1 MAHLMTTLV
10 GMTGM
15 LFNSFEYIIFYAVF
29 FLVFFSLASLKA
41 QVVLICVASLYFYG
55 SWSAVHVLLLLLVCA
70 VAYSA
75 QHSSLQRFAPALQ
88 VTAVLLVLFVFKYF
102 NFFAQSAEQLGLVLA
117 TSTLVLPVGIS
128 FYVFQAVSY
137 VIDEKRQHI
146 PRVSFAETLA
156 YISFFPQLV
165 AGPIVRAHVFL
176 PQLQKKRVFNK
187 YMFYTGILLFAMGM
201 FKKVVIADN
210 VGLFVDKVYETPG
223 ATTAGNHLLAFYLYA
238 IQIYYDFCGYSEM
251 AIGIARTLG
260 FKFPRNFAR
269 PYLAASITEFWRRW
283 HISLSSWLRDYLYI
297 PLGGNRKG
305 RVRTYLN
312 LAAVM
317 LLGGLWHGAAWTFVV
332 WGGIHGALLAA
343 ERFIKYRPAT
353 DLARFA
359 GTLITFHLVAISWV
373 FFRSPDFASA
383 GLFFQGMLAPDSLT
397 VITGKFVAI
406 KCLVLMA
413 LFVVIEKWSEVR
425 IFLFLRSNK
434 ALLAGIFVYGVFFFL
449 LGNFEKSPFIY
460 FQF

>member
-1 MAHLMTTLV
+1 
-10 GMTGM
+10 M
-15 LFNSFEYIIFYAVF
+15 LFNSFEYLVFYAVF
-29 FLVFFSLASLKA
+29 FLVFFAAGNLRA
-41 QVVLICVASLYFYG
+41 QVLLICVASLYFYAA
-55 SWSAVHVLLLLLVCA
+55 WSAVHVLLLLLVCLLA
-70 VAYSA
+70 FSA
-75 QHSSLQRFAPALQ
+75 QHSSLQRFAPLFQ
-88 VTAVLLVLFVFKYF
+88 VTVLFLLLFVFKYY
-102 NFFAQSAEQLGLVLA
+102 NFFVQSAEQLGLVVA
-117 TSTLVLPVGIS
+117 ASTLVLPVGIS

-156 YISFFPQLV
+156 YIAFFPQLV

-187 YMFYTGILLFAMGM
+187 YMFYTGMLLFAMGM

-210 VGLFVDKVYETPG
+210 VGLFVDIVYKTPG
-223 ATTAGNHLLAFYLYA
+223 ATSAGNHVLAFYLYA

-260 FKFPRNFAR
+260 FKFPRNFAL

-297 PLGGNRKG
+297 PLGGNRRG
-305 RVRTYLN
+305 PVRTYLN
-312 LAAVM
+312 LAVVM

-343 ERFIKYRPAT
+343 ERLLQYRPVT
-353 DLARFA
+353 NVARFA
-359 GTLITFHLVAISWV
+359 GIVVTFHLVAISWV

-383 GLFFQGMLAPDSLT
+383 GLFFRGMFDVNSLT
-397 VITGKFVAI
+397 IITSLFVAM
-406 KCLVLMA
+406 KSLLLVV
-413 LFVVIEKWSEVR
+413 LFVIIEHFSKPR
-425 IFLFLRSNK
+425 TFLLLRSN
-434 ALLAGIFVYGVFFFL
+434 AMLLAGIMIYGFFFFL
-449 LGNFEKSPFIY
+449 FGNFEESPFIY

>member
-1 MAHLMTTLV
+1 
-10 GMTGM
+10 M
-15 LFNSFEYIIFYAVF
+15 LFNSFEYLVFYAVF
-29 FLVFFSLASLKA
+29 FLVFFAVGNLRA
-41 QVVLICVASLYFYG
+41 QVLLIGAASLYFYG
-55 SWSAVHVLLLLLVCA
+55 SWSAAHVLLLLLVCTIA
-70 VAYSA
+70 WSA
-75 QHSSLQRFAPALQ
+75 QHSSLQRFAPVFQVAAL
-88 VTAVLLVLFVFKYF
+88 LSILFVFKYF
-102 NFFAQSAEQLGLVLA
+102 NFFVQSAEQLGLVVA
-117 TSTLVLPVGIS
+117 VSTLVLPVGIS

-146 PRVSFAETLA
+146 PRVSFSETLA
-156 YISFFPQLV
+156 YIAFFPQLV

-210 VGLFVDKVYETPG
+210 VGLFVDIVYETPG
-223 ATTAGNHLLAFYLYA
+223 ATSAGNHVLAFYLYA

-269 PYLAASITEFWRRW
+269 PYLAASITEFWHRW

-297 PLGGNRKG
+297 PLGGNRRG
-305 RVRTYLN
+305 RVRTYMN
-312 LAAVM
+312 IAIVM

-332 WGGIHGALLAA
+332 WGGLHGALLAA
-343 ERFIKYRPAT
+343 ERLVKYRPVT
-353 DLARFA
+353 GVARFA
-359 GTLITFHLVAISWV
+359 GIIVTFHLVAISWV

-383 GLFFQGMLAPDSLT
+383 GLFFQGMFDVSSLAI
-397 VITGKFVAI
+397 ITSKFVAI
-406 KCLVLMA
+406 KSLLLVV
-413 LFVVIEKWSEVR
+413 LFVIIERFSMHR
-425 IFLFLRSNK
+425 TFLSLRSRTT
-434 ALLAGIFVYGVFFFL
+434 LLTGLVIYGFLFFL
-449 LGNFEKSPFIY
+449 LGNFEESPFIY

>member
-1 MAHLMTTLV
+1 
-10 GMTGM
+10 M
-15 LFNSFEYIIFYAVF
+15 LFNSFEYILFYALF
-29 FLVFFSLASLKA
+29 FLAFFAAGNLRV
-41 QVVLICVASLYFYG
+41 QVLLICVASLYFYG

-70 VAYSA
+70 IAWSA
-75 QHSSLQRFAPALQ
+75 QHTQLQRFAPVMQ
-88 VTAVLLVLFVFKYF
+88 VTALLFILFVFKYF
-102 NFFAQSAEQLGLVLA
+102 NFFAQSAEQLGLVVA
-117 TSTLVLPVGIS
+117 VSTLVLPVGIS

-156 YISFFPQLV
+156 YIAFFPQLV

-176 PQLQKKRVFNK
+176 PQLQKQRVFNK
-187 YMFYTGILLFAMGM
+187 YMFYTGMLLFAMGM

-210 VGLFVDKVYETPG
+210 VGLYVDIVYKTPG
-223 ATTAGNHLLAFYLYA
+223 ATSAGNHVLAFYLYA

-269 PYLAASITEFWRRW
+269 PYLAASITEFWHRW

-297 PLGGNRKG
+297 PLGGNRRG

-312 LAAVM
+312 LAIVM

-343 ERFIKYRPAT
+343 ERLVQYRPVSGV
-353 DLARFA
+353 ARFA
-359 GTLITFHLVAISWV
+359 GIIVTFHLVAISWV

-383 GLFFQGMLAPDSLT
+383 GLFFRGMFDVSSLT
-397 VITGKFVAI
+397 IITSLFVAI
-406 KCLVLMA
+406 KSLLLVVF
-413 LFVVIEKWSEVR
+413 FVIIERFSR
-425 IFLFLRSNK
+425 HRTFLSLRSK
-434 ALLAGIFVYGVFFFL
+434 TTLLTGIVIYGFFFFL
-449 LGNFEKSPFIY
+449 FGNFEESPFIY